1 MVAQFSVLFST
12 LLTGQPSQSSWPSH
26 ACRFPTGEPRMRTGA
41 NTVTV
46 SVTIARQLRM
56 RTVSNPGTASVLV
69 ARIRVSSCSLT
80 WRLIRPK
87 KDMLHGR
94 STPVSQVL
102 LFCNVIY
109 STPET
114 CRSRFL
120 IVDLSTCAVMT
131 ASGSLPESSNA
142 STIAR
147 HRSDP
152 HSSML
157 LTTLRYLR
165 SWSKSHRANRCKNHM
180 V

>member
-1 MVAQFSVLFST
+1 MVEQFSVLFST
-12 LLTGQPSQSSWPSH
+12 LLTGQRSQTSWPSH

-46 SVTIARQLRM
+46 SVTIARQPRM
-56 RTVSNPGTASVLV
+56 RTVSNPGTASVLA

-80 WRLIRPK
+80 WQLSRTK

-94 STPVSQVL
+94 SAPINQVL
-102 LFCNVIY
+102 LFCNITY

-120 IVDLSTCAVMT
+120 IVDLSTSAVMT
-131 ASGSLPESSNA
+131 ESGSLPESSNA

-152 HSSML
+152 HSSIF
-157 LTTLRYLR
+157 LTTPQYLR
-165 SWSKSHRANRCKNHM
+165 SRLKPHRANRSKDHM